1 MLAGHEMNETHTE
14 IGGRFRGGSLLALLA
29 ILFAALSILC
39 HQAYQPHTAM
49 WANDSQLGTLTDTSV
64 HTHPL
69 LQGIFTGAWA
79 DMWWIG
85 FEAPAASPTVGMI
98 LLAATSP
105 EMYLKILTPFS
116 MLLLGFSAWVLFRQ
130 LKFAPMVCV
139 LGGVAAGLNM
149 HCFSNGC
156 WGLGGWNT
164 AIAMIFLAVA
174 ALVTDSIRQFW
185 IRAILAGLAV
195 GMSVMEGYDSGAILS
210 VYVGIFTVFFCWIT
224 ESTVPKR
231 MIKSVQV
238 GALVV
243 LFAGLISCSTLY
255 TLVGTQVSGVA
266 GMGQTAEEKQRRW
279 PEATMWSLPKL
290 ETLRVIIP
298 GIFGYRLDEFSTP
311 PDPLFVSWGQ
321 MGGWPE
327 KFLEGLSDK
336 SSAYWGRVG
345 EDPAIANLESS
356 NPTVRAAAIAAYT
369 DNAEYIDAMRSDN
382 LDRRTQLVDS
392 VKSQTQ
398 RRHSG
403 NGEYAGVLT
412 ALFAIFALVNS
423 FRGKTSPYTLL
434 ERRMVWFWGL
444 ATLFSLMAAWG
455 RFSFL
460 YALLYQLP
468 GVSSIRNPIKFMH
481 AFVITWVILAG
492 FGLEAFSRCYL
503 RSPAKPAAAAP
514 PRPPNGWWQKLTLFD
529 KGWFL
534 GLLLAVAGSLVAYLN
549 YAGSKPDLVK
559 YLMHQ
564 FNAPQEERMSR
575 IADFSIA
582 EARWFVFLFVLSAGV
597 VLSAV
602 AAVWAKRWT
611 WAPWTLLCGIMV
623 FDLSRADLPWV
634 RYFNYDQKYSMNEV
648 TQVLMD
654 KPYEHRV
661 VARLNPR
668 GGYDLP
674 GEANFG
680 AVIHWW
686 IENDFPYHDIQSL
699 EIDQMPRPPLLDLAY
714 LSAFPYRGDFY
725 YSIGGSAAFSADEI
739 KDLPKLVNRWRQQSD
754 PVSAFLW
761 QGLTNSEQAWL
772 ATNQPSGP
780 NSNRVQE
787 VVVQALNKIIG
798 GRPIYEPGRFQGIA
812 LRPETSYIMQQTLA
826 SPIVAYLNRFL
837 LEDAYPLELSRDHIG
852 PATRLWQLTN
862 TRYLLAAAAL
872 LPALNEIG
880 DPQHHSFRI
889 VKQFNLLPKPGYT
902 FTQTPGL
909 TNVADA
915 GDLNP
920 QIADKGNCAL
930 IENTNVLPRAKL
942 YPYWL
947 TPPND
952 QTALRA
958 LTAPQWDPAQSV
970 LVSSDTPVPPPS
982 AAPGTEPGAV
992 RITSYRP
999 KDIQLQ
1005 TSAKTSS
1012 VLLYNDRTSRDWRV
1026 WVDGK
1031 KSQLLRCNYIM
1042 RGVFVPAGEHAVQ
1055 FRYEP
1060 TLVPLGITLSA
1071 FVVGILLAVYLLCG
1085 RILLAAN
1092 WIWSRLAGKPPSK
1105 TA

>member
-1 MLAGHEMNETHTE
+1 MLAGHKMNETRTDVE
-14 IGGRFRGGSLLALLA
+14 GRFRGGSLPLLLAL
-29 ILFAALSILC
+29 LFAALSILC
-39 HQAYQPHTAM
+39 YQAYKPHTAM
-49 WANDSQLGTLTDTSV
+49 WANDSQLGTLKEKSIS
-64 HTHPL
+64 THPL
-69 LQGIFTGAWA
+69 LQGIYTGEWV
-79 DMWWIG
+79 DQWWIG
-85 FEAPAASPTVGMI
+85 IEAPAASPTVTMI
-98 LLAATSP
+98 LLTVTSP
-105 EMYLKILTPFS
+105 EMLLKLYVPFT

-139 LGGVAAGLNM
+139 LGGLAAGLNM

-156 WGLGGWNT
+156 WGTGPWNVS
-164 AIAMIFLAVA
+164 IAMIFLAVA
-174 ALVTDSIRQFW
+174 ALVTESIRQTW
-185 IRAILAGLAV
+185 IKASLAGLAV

-210 VYVGIFTVFFCWIT
+210 VYVGIFTVFLCWIT
-224 ESTVPKR
+224 ESTVSKR
-231 MIKSVQV
+231 MIKSVSV

-243 LFAGLISCSTLY
+243 LFSVLISCSILY
-255 TLVGTQVSGVA
+255 SLTGTQVSGIA
-266 GMGQTAEEKQRRW
+266 GMGLGQTAQEKQRRW

-311 PDPLFVSWGQ
+311 PDPLFVSWSRI
-321 MGGWPE
+321 GGWPE
-327 KFLEGLSDK
+327 RFVQGLTDK
-336 SSAYWGRVG
+336 SSAYWGKVG
-345 EDPAIANLESS
+345 EDPGIAKLESS
-356 NPTVRAAAIAAYT
+356 DPEVRAAAIAAYT
-369 DNAEYIDAMRSDN
+369 DRADIIEVMRGDN
-382 LDRRTQLVDS
+382 LDHRTQIVDS

-403 NGEYAGVLT
+403 NGEYAGVLV
-412 ALFAIFALVNS
+412 ALFAVFALINS
-423 FRGKTSPYTLL
+423 LRGKTSPYTLF

-468 GVSSIRNPIKFMH
+468 GVSNIRNPIKFMH
-481 AFVITWVILAG
+481 PFVITWVILAG

-503 RSPAKPAAAAP
+503 RSPAKPAAAAAASPRQPGSP
-514 PRPPNGWWQKLTLFD
+514 PRKLTLFD
-529 KGWFL
+529 KGWIL
-534 GLLLAVAGSLVAYLN
+534 GLILAVVVSFVALLD

-564 FNAPQEERMSR
+564 FNAPQEEQMSR
-575 IADFSIA
+575 IAAFSID
-582 EARWFVFLFVLSAGV
+582 EARWFVFLFALSAGV
-597 VLSAV
+597 VISAV
-602 AAVWAKRWT
+602 AAVWARRWS
-611 WAPWTLLCGIMV
+611 WAPWALLCGIMI

-654 KPYEHRV
+654 KPYEYRV
-661 VARLNPR
+661 TGRLNPR

-674 GEANFG
+674 GDPNFG
-680 AVIHWW
+680 AAIHWW

-699 EIDQMPRPPLLDLAY
+699 EVDQMPRPPLLDLAY
-714 LSAFPYRGDFY
+714 LGAFPYHGDLNY
-725 YSIGGSAAFSADEI
+725 GIGGSAAFSAEEI

-761 QGLTNSEQAWL
+761 QGLSNREQALL
-772 ATNQPSGP
+772 ANYQPPAPSSNQVPDVV
-780 NSNRVQE
+780 VQGL
-787 VVVQALNKIIG
+787 VVQALNKIIG
-798 GRPIYEPGRFQGIA
+798 GQPIYEPGRFQGIS
-812 LRPETSYIMQQTLA
+812 LRPETTYIMQQGLTG
-826 SPIVAYLNRFL
+826 PIAPYLNRFL

-889 VKQFNLLPKPGYT
+889 VKRFNLLPKPGFT
-902 FTQTPGL
+902 FIPTPGL

-915 GDLNP
+915 GDISP
-920 QIADKGNCAL
+920 QISDKGICAL

-942 YPYWL
+942 YPYWI
-947 TPPND
+947 TPPDD
-952 QTALRA
+952 QTTLRT

-970 LVSSDTPVPPPS
+970 LVSSDAPVPPPS
-982 AAPGTEPGAV
+982 ASPGTDPGAV
-992 RITSYRP
+992 SITSYHP
-999 KDIQLQ
+999 KDIKLQ
-1005 TSAKTSS
+1005 TSAKTTS

-1031 KSQLLRCNYIM
+1031 PSQLLRCNFIM
-1042 RGVFVPAGEHAVQ
+1042 RGVFVPAGEHTVE

-1060 TLVPLGITLSA
+1060 TLIPLCITLSA
-1071 FVVGILLAVYLLCG
+1071 FVAGILLAGYS
-1085 RILLAAN
+1085 A
-1092 WIWSRLAGKPPSK
+1092 WSRLAGKLPAR